1 MLEFADV
8 PLVEF
13 MYLVF
18 TCMPGYSYRQLRSL
32 LLYLYYV
39 FRVLISSLVREREI
53 PGLIL
58 FQIYEKSSWY
68 QSCISHH
75 IRLPVYEVYLMKM
88 NVLIKASIK
97 IIQPTITLF
106 CSHHDLNPITPIVPG
121 TRASPPGLSWHRSG
135 PSVACPVLS
144 SLLHPD
150 PLPQQQSNKLQ
161 FRTKDKRDV
170 RGPVDNKP
178 QCFVFQICVSPG
190 STSGVDGGSI

>member
-1 MLEFADV
+1 
-8 PLVEF
+8 
-13 MYLVF
+13 MYLWW
-18 TCMPGYSYRQLRSL
+18 SL
-32 LLYLYYV
+32 CTLYLHAC
-39 FRVLISSLVREREI
+39 RVIVTVGNSDLCCCTCIMYFECWLALLCVD

-58 FQIYEKSSWY
+58 FQIHEKSSWY

-150 PLPQQQSNKLQ
+150 PLPQQQSSKLQ
-161 FRTKDKRDV
+161 VRTKDKRDV

-190 STSGVDGGSI
+190 STSSVDGGSI